1 MFFQIV
7 YQIHVCKVKT
17 KGVGFFVFAVFWMSL
32 TQLKNPPLCILT
44 FSFTRFGSDL
54 ETDLYMLMFFFIS
67 IIYDIL
73 LYRKERNRNIK
84 MVLIF
89 IVFLHKHSFLT

>member
-17 KGVGFFVFAVFWMSL
+17 KSVGFFVVESL

-89 IVFLHKHSFLT
+89 IVFVHKHSFLT